1 MRIVVAGGTGTL
13 GRLVVEQAHAA
24 GHEAVGLSRATGT
37 DLMTGENLAEALR
50 GADAVVDVTS
60 TGTTSGK
67 ASVAFFTTVTRRL
80 LDAERAAGVPHHVA
94 ISIVGA
100 ASVAAAYYAGKAAQ
114 EALLAAEPG
123 GWSLLRTTQFH
134 EFVRQMLAFGKVGPL
149 HVVPTMRT
157 QPLAAADVAAAL
169 VVLATGEPRGV
180 VPDLA
185 GPREERMADLVRR
198 YLAATGPRRPVL
210 EIPLPGAWGR
220 GMRDGSILPGPDAQ
234 LTQQTFDAWLAE
246 QPTPPTA
253 PRA

>member
-1 MRIVVAGGTGTL
+1 VRIVVAGGTGTL
-13 GRLVVEQAHAA
+13 GKLVVERVRAA

-37 DLMTGENLAEALR
+37 DLVTGANLTEALR
-50 GADAVVDVTS
+50 GADVVVDVTS
-60 TGTTSGK
+60 TATTSAK

-80 LDAERAAGVPHHVA
+80 LDAERVAGVPHHVA

-114 EALLAAEPG
+114 ESLLEAEPG

-134 EFVRQMLAFGKVGPL
+134 EFVRQMLAFGKLGPL

-169 VVLATGEPRGV
+169 VELATGEPRGV

-185 GPREERMADLVRR
+185 GPREERMVDLVRR
-198 YLAATGPRRPVL
+198 YLVATGRRRPVL
-210 EIPLPGAWGR
+210 EVPLPGAWGR
-220 GMRDGSILPGPDAQ
+220 GMRDGSILPGPDAR